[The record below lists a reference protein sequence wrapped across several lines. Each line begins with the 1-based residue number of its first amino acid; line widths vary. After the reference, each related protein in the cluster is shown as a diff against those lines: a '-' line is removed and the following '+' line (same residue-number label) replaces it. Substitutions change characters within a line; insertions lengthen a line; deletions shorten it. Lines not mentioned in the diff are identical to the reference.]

1 MFDIMSTREQS
12 ACPTLDARLLGI
24 LETWCAG
31 NGMSE
36 RALGSAALDDPDLVA
51 SLRRGRSPR
60 LVTADGLLAFI
71 GEAPLG
77 PAFRAEVESFLAVTG
92 TKLSTLGR
100 GATGN
105 PSFVAQLRKGV
116 SHTLATVGKV
126 RAWMDAH
133 ASAAESREIRERVRG
148 MAAVPVRLLE
158 RVPAPAPEDPHRCEP
173 AQDREE
179 MKETH
184 ERYLDTREAAAL
196 LGLSPRTLDR
206 YRVTGEGPSFF
217 RFGSRV
223 LYLRED
229 LDRWNAGRRRRRGS
243 VDAGTGRSA
252 AL

>member
-1 MFDIMSTREQS
+1 MHARERS
-12 ACPTLDARLLGI
+12 ACPTLDARLLGA
-24 LETWCAG
+24 LKAWCAG

-36 RALGSAALDDPDLVA
+36 RALGSAALGDPDLVA

-71 GEAPLG
+71 GEPPLG
-77 PAFRAEVESFLAVTG
+77 PVFRAEVEAFLAVTG
-92 TKLSTLGR
+92 TKLSVLGR

-133 ASAAESREIRERVRG
+133 ATAAEICEIRERVRG
-148 MAAVPVRLLE
+148 RAGVSAMLE
-158 RVPAPAPEDPHRCEP
+158 PVPATPEHPNRFEP
-173 AQDREE
+173 GEERESADGAN
-179 MKETH
+179 
-184 ERYLDTREAAAL
+184 ERYLNTREAAAL
-196 LGLSPRTLDR
+196 LGLSPNTLDR

-229 LDRWNAGRRRRRGS
+229 LDGWNAGRRRKCGT